1 MAFTSEFKS
10 NILGILKELEST
22 LGEKMK
28 ALFII
33 TGRGMGG
40 DAVMGLNIAQ
50 NLSNRGFECEFALDH
65 TAPGILFKKR
75 NIKWYKMLIPQ
86 AGGHAAT
93 KSSLFK
99 AALKALKATWEG
111 YKLIKKVK
119 PDVVVGVIGGGAVIG
134 CLSAKLARVPAVG
147 ISNTPTD
154 ARICRIL
161 NPTIMLPESGL
172 FGIKGMKNVHSSY
185 SPIDPKITMG
195 NPDNALKRMPPS
207 FREDLP
213 TILFSSGS
221 SLFELMAKAAKRI
234 SETDIEANIV
244 VVGHPLKKDFEGY
257 LQSPRII
264 KLGYIDWV
272 PDLYSLVDLAVLSD
286 DGVMIHEAI
295 ACKVP
300 IIALKGVKYGRY
312 HNMASVFPGA
322 VVESDFNNLEDALKR
337 ALEMKDEMMEKASYY
352 GEKVIKAGERIADII
367 VKAAMKKI

>member
-1 MAFTSEFKS
+1 
-10 NILGILKELEST
+10 
-22 LGEKMK
+22 MK
-28 ALFII
+28 ALFMI

-50 NLSNRGFECEFALDH
+50 ILSSRGFECEFALDR

-75 NIKWYKMLIPQ
+75 NIKWHKMLIPQ

-111 YKLIKKVK
+111 YKLIREVK
-119 PDVVVGVIGGGAVIG
+119 PDIVVGVIGGGAVIG

-172 FGIKGMKNVHSSY
+172 FKIKNMKNVYSSY

-195 NPDNALKRMPPS
+195 NHDNALKRMPPS
-207 FREDLP
+207 FNEDFP

-221 SLFELMAKAAKRI
+221 SLFELMAKAAKKI
-234 SETDIEANIV
+234 SETDIKANIIV
-244 VVGHPLKKDFEGY
+244 IGHPLKERYEKY

-264 KLGYIDWV
+264 NLGYIDWV
-272 PDLYSLVDLAVLSD
+272 PDLYRLVDLAVLSD

-295 ACKVP
+295 ACKLP

-322 VVESDFNNLEDALKR
+322 VVESDFNNLEDTLKR
-337 ALEMKDEMMEKASYY
+337 ALEMKDEMKEKASSYS
-352 GEKVIKAGERIADII
+352 EKVIKAGERIANII
-367 VKAAMKKI
+367 LKVAMGEI

>member
-1 MAFTSEFKS
+1 
-10 NILGILKELEST
+10 
-22 LGEKMK
+22 MK
-28 ALFII
+28 ALFMI

-50 NLSNRGFECEFALDH
+50 NLSTRGFECEFALDH

-75 NIKWYKMLIPQ
+75 NIKWHKILIPQ

-99 AALKALKATWEG
+99 AALKALKGTWEG
-111 YKLIKKVK
+111 YKLIKRVK
-119 PDVVVGVIGGGAVIG
+119 PDIVVGVIGGGAVIG

-172 FGIKGMKNVHSSY
+172 FKIKNMKNVYSSY

-195 NPDNALKRMPPS
+195 NPDNALKNMPPS
-207 FREDLP
+207 FNEDFP

-221 SLFELMAKAAKRI
+221 SLFELMAKAAKKI
-234 SETDIEANIV
+234 SETDIKANIIV
-244 VVGHPLKKDFEGY
+244 IGHPLKDRYEKY

-264 KLGYIDWV
+264 NLGYIDWV

-295 ACKVP
+295 ACKLP

-322 VVESDFNNLEDALKR
+322 VFESDFNNLEDTLKKALK
-337 ALEMKDEMMEKASYY
+337 MKDEMKEKASSYS
-352 GEKVIKAGERIADII
+352 EKVIKAGDRIANII
-367 VKAAMKKI
+367 MKVAMGEI

>member
-1 MAFTSEFKS
+1 
-10 NILGILKELEST
+10 
-22 LGEKMK
+22 MK
-28 ALFII
+28 ALFMI

-50 NLSNRGFECEFALDH
+50 ILSDRGFECEFALDH
-65 TAPGILFKKR
+65 AAPGILFKKR
-75 NIKWYKMLIPQ
+75 NIRWYKILIPQ

-93 KSSLFK
+93 RSSLFK

-111 YKLIKKVK
+111 YKLIKEVK
-119 PDVVVGVIGGGAVIG
+119 PDIVVGVIGGGAIIG
-134 CLSAKLARVPAVG
+134 CLSSKLARVPAVG

-161 NPTIMLPESGL
+161 NPTIMLPESGF
-172 FGIKGMKNVHSSY
+172 FGIKGKNVYNSY

-195 NPDNALKRMPPS
+195 NLENALKKMPPS
-207 FREDLP
+207 FKEDLP

-234 SETDIEANIV
+234 SETNIKANIV
-244 VVGHPLKKDFEGY
+244 VIGHPLRGEYEKY
-257 LQSPRII
+257 LKSPRII
-264 KLGYIDWV
+264 NLGYIDWV

-295 ACKVP
+295 ACKLPTV
-300 IIALKGVKYGRY
+300 ALKGVKYGRY
-312 HNMASVFPGA
+312 HNMGSVFPGA
-322 VVESDFNNLEDALKR
+322 VIESDLNNLEDTLKR
-337 ALEMKDEMMEKASYY
+337 ALKMKDEMREKASSYS
-352 GEKVIKAGERIADII
+352 EKVIKAGDRIADII